1 MRVTICD
8 TRKELGRL
16 AAQEGAS
23 YIAQTI
29 DERGEANVVFVTG
42 KSQVET
48 LLQLARQNVKWECV
62 NVFHLDEF
70 VGLPK
75 DSLSTSRYFLGE
87 FLLSHI
93 GKVKSYTPID
103 TSAARLEKTVK
114 DLNAMMAD
122 HRLDVAFICIGENG
136 HLAFNDPP
144 ADFDTKDAYIV
155 VDLEKRSRRQ
165 QVSEGW
171 FSNLDD
177 VPTKAITMSVSGILS
192 ARHIIV
198 SCPDQ
203 RKAKAVAG
211 CLFDDVSVLSPAS
224 ALRMAYDCSLYL
236 DRLSSALVFSDG
248 RKY

>member
-23 YIAQTI
+23 YIAQAI
-29 DERGEANVVFVTG
+29 EERGEANVVFVTG

-70 VGLPK
+70 VGLPA

-87 FLLSHI
+87 FLLGHI

-103 TSAARLEKTVK
+103 TSKAKLERTVK
-114 DLNAMMAD
+114 DLNALMKN

-144 ADFDTKDAYIV
+144 ADLDATDPYIL
-155 VDLEKRSRRQ
+155 VDLERRSRRQ
-165 QVSEGW
+165 QVGEGW
-171 FSNLDD
+171 FKSIDD
-177 VPTKAITMSVSGILS
+177 VPQQAITMSIHEILS
-192 ARHIIV
+192 ARNIICA
-198 SCPDQ
+198 CPEQ
-203 RKAKAVAG
+203 RKAKAVAM
-211 CLFDDVSVLSPAS
+211 CVYDDMGPAAPCA
-224 ALRMAYDCSLYL
+224 ALKRKTSCDIFL
-236 DRLSSALVFSDG
+236 DRQSSCLIMGDKRNF
-248 RKY
+248 

>member
-8 TRKELGRL
+8 NKKELGKL
-16 AAQEGAS
+16 AAIEGAQ
-23 YIAQTI
+23 YINDAVK
-29 DERGEANVVFVTG
+29 ERGEANVVFVTG

-48 LLQLARQNVKWECV
+48 LLNLAQLDIDWKNV

-70 VGLPK
+70 VGLKK
-75 DSLSTSRYFLGE
+75 DSLSSSRYFLQE
-87 FLLSHI
+87 FFLRHI
-93 GKVKSYTPID
+93 PQVKSYTPINPD
-103 TSAARLEKTVK
+103 EKKLDETVK
-114 DLNAMMAD
+114 KLNELMET

-144 ADFDTKDAYIV
+144 ADFDTKDPYIV

-171 FSNLDD
+171 FSSLDD
-177 VPTKAITMSVSGILS
+177 VPTKAITMSVNQIMSS
-192 ARHIIV
+192 RHIIV

-211 CLFDDVSVLSPAS
+211 CLFDDITCLSPAS
-224 ALRMAYDCSLYL
+224 ALRNAYDCSLYL
-236 DRLSSALVFSDG
+236 DRLSSALVFADG

>member
-23 YIAQTI
+23 YIAQAI
-29 DERGEANVVFVTG
+29 EERGEANVVFVTG

-103 TSAARLEKTVK
+103 TNTSRLEKTVK